1 MSAIQAVQR
10 KVFYAPTANRH
21 FFSKRAAAKRE
32 VSAMMD
38 NKYPTEYPEIN
49 WYTGQQITAGGHW
62 SEDDRLR
69 RVHDRLSRII
79 MRRLK

>member
-32 VSAMMD
+32 ASAMMD

-49 WYTGQQITAGGHW
+49 WYTGQQITAGGIGQKMTG
-62 SEDDRLR
+62 LGGFMIAYP
-69 RVHDRLSRII
+69 V
-79 MRRLK
+79 